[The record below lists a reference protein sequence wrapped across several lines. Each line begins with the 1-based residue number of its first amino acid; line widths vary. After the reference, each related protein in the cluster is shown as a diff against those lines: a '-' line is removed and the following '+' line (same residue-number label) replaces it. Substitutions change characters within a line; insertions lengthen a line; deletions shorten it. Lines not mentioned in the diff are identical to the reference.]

1 MAKEERKLTGVQ
13 KAAILFITLG
23 PEASSGILKKLPES
37 DIQKITYEI
46 ANITSVT
53 AEQREEILNEFLQ
66 INKARDYI
74 IEGGMDYA
82 KQLLSKALGA
92 QRANEILDKVSEA
105 TAQYRPFSIARK
117 ADSKQLLNVITAE
130 QPQTIALILCYLQAD
145 KAAQVM
151 AELPEETQS
160 EVAYRIAT
168 MNTTSPM
175 VIKEIESVL
184 ESKLSSVVRT
194 EMTSL
199 GGVETL
205 VGILNSVD
213 RTTEKNITEGL
224 EREDAELADKVKS
237 SMFVFEDVISLD
249 DVSIQRILREV
260 EASDLALA
268 LKGCSDEVANCIY
281 RNQSKRAAASL
292 KEDMEFL
299 GPVRITDVEKAQQK
313 IVSIIRRLD
322 DANEIIISR
331 GGEDE
336 SESKTI
342 QAQGKVDRLT
352 ATVYLNKTLTQEEKQ
367 EFEDGV
373 ANAIGIDATRG
384 DQITVS
390 GMTFDTSSIDKA
402 QAALE
407 EMNAEEAANKKTM
420 MMIAGGVI
428 GAILLGVIIFFIL
441 KRRKKKEEEEEQLL
455 DTLIDDT
462 IIPKEPDAFDPIE
475 FETKTQKS
483 HLENEIKKYATE
495 KPEQVVEIIKSW
507 LTENER

>member
-82 KQLLSKALGA
+82 KQLLSKALGT

-260 EASDLALA
+260 ESSDLALA

-331 GGEDE
+331 GGED
-336 SESKTI
+336 
-342 QAQGKVDRLT
+342 
-352 ATVYLNKTLTQEEKQ
+352 
-367 EFEDGV
+367 
-373 ANAIGIDATRG
+373 AII
-384 DQITVS
+384 V
-390 GMTFDTSSIDKA
+390 
-402 QAALE
+402 
-407 EMNAEEAANKKTM
+407 
-420 MMIAGGVI
+420 
-428 GAILLGVIIFFIL
+428 
-441 KRRKKKEEEEEQLL
+441 
-455 DTLIDDT
+455 
-462 IIPKEPDAFDPIE
+462 
-475 FETKTQKS
+475 
-483 HLENEIKKYATE
+483 
-495 KPEQVVEIIKSW
+495 
-507 LTENER
+507 

>member
-23 PEASSGILKKLPES
+23 PEASSGILKKLPEG

-82 KQLLSKALGA
+82 KQLLSKALGT

-331 GGEDE
+331 GGED
-336 SESKTI
+336 
-342 QAQGKVDRLT
+342 
-352 ATVYLNKTLTQEEKQ
+352 
-367 EFEDGV
+367 
-373 ANAIGIDATRG
+373 AII
-384 DQITVS
+384 V
-390 GMTFDTSSIDKA
+390 
-402 QAALE
+402 
-407 EMNAEEAANKKTM
+407 
-420 MMIAGGVI
+420 
-428 GAILLGVIIFFIL
+428 
-441 KRRKKKEEEEEQLL
+441 
-455 DTLIDDT
+455 
-462 IIPKEPDAFDPIE
+462 
-475 FETKTQKS
+475 
-483 HLENEIKKYATE
+483 
-495 KPEQVVEIIKSW
+495 
-507 LTENER
+507 

>member
-23 PEASSGILKKLPES
+23 PEASSGILKKLPEG

-281 RNQSKRAAASL
+281 IEINQR
-292 KEDMEFL
+292 E
-299 GPVRITDVEKAQQK
+299 
-313 IVSIIRRLD
+313 
-322 DANEIIISR
+322 
-331 GGEDE
+331 
-336 SESKTI
+336 
-342 QAQGKVDRLT
+342 
-352 ATVYLNKTLTQEEKQ
+352 
-367 EFEDGV
+367 
-373 ANAIGIDATRG
+373 
-384 DQITVS
+384 
-390 GMTFDTSSIDKA
+390 
-402 QAALE
+402 
-407 EMNAEEAANKKTM
+407 
-420 MMIAGGVI
+420 
-428 GAILLGVIIFFIL
+428 LLL
-441 KRRKKKEEEEEQLL
+441 
-455 DTLIDDT
+455 
-462 IIPKEPDAFDPIE
+462 
-475 FETKTQKS
+475 
-483 HLENEIKKYATE
+483 H
-495 KPEQVVEIIKSW
+495 
-507 LTENER
+507 

>member
-1 MAKEERKLTGVQ
+1 MAREEHKLTGVQ

-23 PEASSGILKKLPES
+23 PDASSGILKKLPEA

-53 AEQREEILNEFLQ
+53 SEQREEILNEFLQ

-74 IEGGMDYA
+74 LEGGMDYA
-82 KQLLSKALGA
+82 RQLLSKALGS
-92 QRANEILDKVSEA
+92 QRAGEILEKVSEA
-105 TAQYRPFSIARK
+105 TSQYRPFSIARK
-117 ADSKQLLNVITAE
+117 ADAKQLLNVILSE

-168 MNTTSPM
+168 MNNTSPM
-175 VIKEIESVL
+175 VIKEIEGVL

-237 SMFVFEDVISLD
+237 SMFVFEDIISLD

-260 EASDLALA
+260 EVNDLALA
-268 LKGCSDEVANCIY
+268 LKGCSEDVANSIY

-299 GPVRITDVEKAQQK
+299 GPVRLMDVEKAQQK

-331 GGEDE
+331 GGED
-336 SESKTI
+336 
-342 QAQGKVDRLT
+342 
-352 ATVYLNKTLTQEEKQ
+352 
-367 EFEDGV
+367 
-373 ANAIGIDATRG
+373 AII
-384 DQITVS
+384 V
-390 GMTFDTSSIDKA
+390 
-402 QAALE
+402 
-407 EMNAEEAANKKTM
+407 
-420 MMIAGGVI
+420 
-428 GAILLGVIIFFIL
+428 
-441 KRRKKKEEEEEQLL
+441 
-455 DTLIDDT
+455 
-462 IIPKEPDAFDPIE
+462 
-475 FETKTQKS
+475 
-483 HLENEIKKYATE
+483 
-495 KPEQVVEIIKSW
+495 
-507 LTENER
+507 